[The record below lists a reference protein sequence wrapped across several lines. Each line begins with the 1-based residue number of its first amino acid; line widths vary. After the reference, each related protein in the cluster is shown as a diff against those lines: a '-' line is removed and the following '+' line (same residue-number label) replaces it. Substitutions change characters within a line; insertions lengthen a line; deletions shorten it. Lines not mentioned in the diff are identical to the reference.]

1 MARLMLFLLLIAPS
15 ILTSTAES
23 GQKAFTFKV
32 SRDKFERITVD
43 ADKNS
48 ETFSLRQASSG
59 KKEGDYVYDFNKN
72 LTMIRLPEANAC
84 FLSYSIGNVPR
95 PADLLK
101 LLQLVQKSADSKVT
115 TTSEENFKV
124 VGKLSDRSDLSDEMK
139 DLCAKL
145 PIYPIRKLD
154 EKQNDADEMEDHV
167 QESDELDAPERVAR
181 GNKC

>member
-1 MARLMLFLLLIAPS
+1 M
-15 ILTSTAES
+15 
-23 GQKAFTFKV
+23 
-32 SRDKFERITVD
+32 
-43 ADKNS
+43 
-48 ETFSLRQASSG
+48 
-59 KKEGDYVYDFNKN
+59 
-72 LTMIRLPEANAC
+72 
-84 FLSYSIGNVPR
+84 
-95 PADLLK
+95 
-101 LLQLVQKSADSKVT
+101 QKSADSKVI

-145 PIYPIRKLD
+145 PIYRIRKLD